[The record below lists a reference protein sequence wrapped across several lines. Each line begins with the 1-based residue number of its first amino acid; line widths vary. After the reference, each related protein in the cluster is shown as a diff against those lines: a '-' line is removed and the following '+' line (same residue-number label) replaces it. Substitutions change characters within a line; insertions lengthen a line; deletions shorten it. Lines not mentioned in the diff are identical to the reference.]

1 MCPSPYT
8 PSSACPPT
16 KPDTLRWTIFLA
28 LLGSAS
34 VHAQGG
40 LQAKLDSGGS
50 PIINHQHGV
59 PVINIVAPDAN
70 GLSHN
75 KFIDYNVGKQGV
87 VLNNALQGGGSQL
100 AGKLTANPQFQGQ
113 AASTI
118 LNEVVSRNAS
128 LIEGTQEIFGQRAS
142 YILANPNG
150 ITLNGGRFI
159 NTAVAGFVVGKPGF
173 QSGQL
178 QTFETLNANG
188 KLEVK
193 GDGQTNT
200 DGALHLIA
208 PRLDSTGLLAAKD
221 NLNIT
226 VGRNLI
232 DKHNGKIIRHEPGD
246 PSNIDA
252 NLLGA
257 MYAGRINIRST
268 AEGAGVRMGPI
279 RVEADHDILIDS
291 AGDLE
296 VFGDPISS
304 STLKAK
310 QGGLRLKAAGDLTL
324 RAVDGSAQRIAV
336 TAGKQLKLDTETG
349 KKEDRHNDQ
358 VQKRFTT
365 VYRPRG
371 TQLHSSGDISLQ
383 SHGDMALQ
391 AATVQAQEGLRLESK
406 GNIDVS
412 AAIEETNTR
421 RYQRENSDKSWRDAT
436 YTSDTQQKAHAST
449 LSANHLEIKAA
460 NALDIK
466 SSNLESAGHLQLE
479 ARDINLAGQR
489 LEDDV
494 QRWATSDRHVSKAP
508 ANKHQRPWRY
518 SGTNVTAATLA
529 AQGERITIRG
539 SEVTSKGDA
548 QLHSTK
554 GSLTVAAG
562 SSGESTI
569 TSDHNS
575 KVLGL
580 ALSHAVHQRPQL
592 SNIKSG
598 ANLDLSSTDDLKILG
613 ARIEAAGHMNVNATK
628 ALVIDSA
635 LERNDF
641 STLSALHT
649 FDFGTRE
656 TQPAQDGKP
665 GSHQWEFYGGYR
677 APVTIKESVQY
688 KQHASELAAAS
699 LSLRSDTHLRA
710 RGAKLNARAG
720 DLNLQGNKISLT
732 AVDDTLSFSSRLDEL
747 GEAVALSVGVERVG
761 FALEAL
767 QSTETSKSEN
777 SKVQRSELLATGN
790 VAINSDNDLLNEA
803 SRIDAGKHLK
813 IHAGNIVNRAASN
826 ELNIA
831 ADSNHW
837 RASLGASLEYHGLT
851 KPIVE
856 IVDGQPA
863 DRFQQDSIVDAFT
876 PPSVGIDVTFRYKD
890 RQENWSKEYAQVNEL
905 SGASVEVKAAV
916 IDDQGT
922 AWHARSGLLE
932 IDAKQHNMLTAQNTS
947 VHTVHNLS
955 ADADVRVDTTTG
967 SDVGVRLAGK
977 GGSLDTVENTSTAVL
992 GSLKG
997 QGINIRLS
1005 GDGVYQGSQI
1015 NAATG
1020 GVHILSGGSLS
1031 VLQASSLRSKESGSL
1046 NAKAR
1051 LKVSSKPGEKGAEFR
1066 GYFDTADSSSSK
1078 SVAKVASIKA
1088 DGEVLLSSA
1097 GDLLLEGTRIGSE
1110 AAKVGDINLHSG
1122 GNLQI
1127 SSARNTHK
1135 AQSNRLDGGLEVSAK
1150 QGDTKG
1156 GGIGGHLGYGN
1167 VDEDDIEAVDSHLH
1181 SNGQLTLSS
1190 RANNERALHLQGVQ
1204 ASAGLI
1210 QLQAWNGG
1218 ALIESSANQTKHNN
1232 LDITG
1237 GVGGLNQQGKTATEG
1252 LWLRGKLDLDLRDNQ
1267 TWNAS
1272 TFTARTIALNSKG
1285 DTRLQG
1291 TSLKAD
1297 HIQGTIGGDLHVES
1311 RKDNVDTWIAD
1322 VDVRASHKKNPQ
1334 GWANTVGSIAGPW
1347 GQEAKQQLKFL
1358 TKHKPENYLAPDI
1371 YVMREKRDN
1380 VAHQA
1385 GLEGAEGIDLKVGG
1399 AINLVG
1405 ARLASAHGDVAH
1417 SAEKVTTETLTGN
1430 NYRVDGGIKFS
1441 TSLVEEALALVKQ
1454 SNEKSTA
1461 GNPSGFNLYGLAQG
1475 SYLNHDQE
1483 LVSSIQGQAK

>member
-1 MCPSPYT
+1 MRPSPYT
-8 PSSACPPT
+8 PSSPCPPT

-128 LIEGTQEIFGQRAS
+128 LIEGTQEIFGQRAN

-173 QSGQL
+173 QRGKL

-188 KLEVK
+188 RLEVK
-193 GDGQTNT
+193 GEGQTNT
-200 DGALHLIA
+200 EGALHLIS

-221 NLNIT
+221 TLNIT

-232 DKHNGKIIRHEPGD
+232 DKHNGKIIRHEPGA

-279 RVEADHDILIDS
+279 RVEAHHGIRIDS
-291 AGDLE
+291 AGALE
-296 VFGDPISS
+296 VSGEPDSS
-304 STLKAK
+304 STLTTK
-310 QGGLRLKAAGDLTL
+310 QGELRLKAAADLTL
-324 RAVDGSAQRIAV
+324 RAVDGNAERISVAS
-336 TAGKQLKLDTETG
+336 GKQLKLDIATG
-349 KKEDRHNDQ
+349 KNEAHHDDLL
-358 VQKRFTT
+358 QKRFTT
-365 VYRPRG
+365 VYQPRG
-371 TQLHSSGDISLQ
+371 TQLHSSGDISLKAQ
-383 SHGDMALQ
+383 GDMALQ
-391 AATVQAQEGLRLESK
+391 SATLQAQQGLHLESN

-412 AAIEETNTR
+412 AGIGETNTR
-421 RYQRENSDKSWRDAT
+421 SYQRESSKQSWRDAA

-449 LSANHLEIKAA
+449 LSANDLKIKSASA
-460 NALDIK
+460 VDIK
-466 SSNLESAGHLQLE
+466 SSNLASTGHLQLE
-479 ARDINLAGQR
+479 ARNISLTGQK
-489 LEDDV
+489 LEGDV
-494 QRWATSDRHVSKAP
+494 QHWQTSDRHVSKAP
-508 ANKHQRPWRY
+508 ANKHEQSWRY
-518 SGTNVTAATLA
+518 TGTQVKAATLN
-529 AQGERITIRG
+529 AQGEQITIRG
-539 SEVTSKGDA
+539 SEVSSQGNAK
-548 QLHSTK
+548 LHSTN
-554 GSLTVAAG
+554 GSLVVEAG
-562 SSGESTI
+562 SAGERTI
-569 TSDHNS
+569 TSEPMS
-575 KVLGL
+575 KLLGVK
-580 ALSHAVHQRPQL
+580 ASHSLDQRPQL
-592 SNIKSG
+592 SKIKSSG
-598 ANLDLSSTDDLKILG
+598 NLNLSSVDEVRILG
-613 ARIEAAGHMNVNATK
+613 ARVEAAAHLNVHANKT
-628 ALVIDSA
+628 LVIDSA
-635 LERNDF
+635 LARKDV
-641 STLSALHT
+641 STLGVQHT
-649 FDFGTRE
+649 FIGGMRE
-656 TQPAQDGKP
+656 TQPVQDGKP
-665 GSHQWEFYGGYR
+665 RSHQWEVFGGHR
-677 APVTIKESVQY
+677 VPLTITKTTHYS
-688 KQHASELAAAS
+688 QHASEIEGASINLAS
-699 LSLRSDTHLRA
+699 GTLLKV
-710 RGAKLNARAG
+710 RGAKIDAHAG
-720 DLNLQGNKISLT
+720 DLNLQGKAISLSS
-732 AVDDTLSFSSRLDEL
+732 AHDTRSVSSYLDEI
-747 GEAVALSVGVERVG
+747 GSGAALSIGVERIG
-761 FALEAL
+761 FMHESLK
-767 QSTETSKSEN
+767 STETSKSED
-777 SKVQRSELLATGN
+777 SKVQRSELLAAVN
-790 VAINSDNDLLNEA
+790 VTIDSQDDLVNEA
-803 SRIDAGKHLK
+803 SRIYAGKHLK
-813 IHAGNIVNRAASN
+813 IHAGKIDNRAVSN
-826 ELNIA
+826 ELKLA

-851 KPIVE
+851 KPFVE
-856 IVDGQPA
+856 IVDGSPA
-863 DRFQQDSIVDAFT
+863 DRFQQDSLVDAFT
-876 PPSVGIDVTFRYKD
+876 PPSVGIDATLRSRD
-890 RQENWSKEYAQVNEL
+890 RQENWTKEYAQVGQL

-922 AWHARSGLLE
+922 IWQARTAPLE
-932 IDAKQHNMLTAQNTS
+932 INAKQHNMLAAHDTS

-955 ADADVRVDTTTG
+955 ADIDTRVDTTTG
-967 SDVGVRLAGK
+967 KDVGVRLNGK
-977 GGSLDTVENTSTAVL
+977 GGTLDTVEDTSKAVV
-992 GSLKG
+992 GSLQG
-997 QGINIRLS
+997 RGINIRLS

-1015 NAATG
+1015 NAGTG

-1031 VLQASSLRSKESGSL
+1031 VLQASSLRGKESGSL

-1088 DGEVLLSSA
+1088 DCEVLLNSA
-1097 GDLLLEGTRIGSE
+1097 GDLLLEGTQIGSE

-1156 GGIGGHLGYGN
+1156 GGVGGHLGYGN

-1204 ASAGLI
+1204 ASARLI

-1272 TFTARTIALNSKG
+1272 TFTARTIALDSKG

-1297 HIQGTIGGDLHVES
+1297 HIQGTIGGDLQVES

-1322 VDVRASHKKNPQ
+1322 VDIEASHEKNPQ
-1334 GWANTVGSIAGPW
+1334 GWANSVNSIAGPW

-1358 TKHKPENYLAPDI
+1358 TKHKPQNYSAPNI
-1371 YVMREKRDN
+1371 YVLREKRDN

-1385 GLEGAEGIDLKVGG
+1385 GFEGAQGIDLKVGG

-1405 ARLASAHGDVAH
+1405 ARLASAHGDVVH
-1417 SAEKVTTETLTGN
+1417 GAEKVTTETLTGN

-1454 SNEKSTA
+1454 SKEKSTA
-1461 GNPSGFNLYGLAQG
+1461 GNPNAFNLYGLAQG
-1475 SYLNHDQE
+1475 SYLNQDQE

>member
-1 MCPSPYT
+1 MCPYAPFSP
-8 PSSACPPT
+8 CPPT

-34 VHAQGG
+34 AHAQGG

-100 AGKLTANPQFQGQ
+100 AGKLAANPQFQGQ

-128 LIEGTQEIFGQRAS
+128 VIEGTQEIFGQQAN

-173 QSGQL
+173 RSGQL
-178 QTFETLNANG
+178 QSFETLSANG

-193 GDGQTNT
+193 GDGQTNSE
-200 DGALHLIA
+200 GALHLIA
-208 PRLDSTGLLAAKD
+208 PRLDSTGELAAKD

-232 DKHNGKIIRHEPGD
+232 DKHNGKIIRHEAGA
-246 PSNIDA
+246 PSDIDA

-279 RVEADHDILIDS
+279 RVEADHGIRIDS
-291 AGDLE
+291 AGALE
-296 VFGDPISS
+296 VSGAPDSS
-304 STLKAK
+304 STLKTSAGK
-310 QGGLRLKAAGDLTL
+310 LQLNAAADLTL
-324 RAVDGSAQRIAV
+324 RAVDGNAEQISVAS
-336 TAGKQLKLDTETG
+336 GKQLKLEVATG
-349 KKEDRHNDQ
+349 KNETHHDDLL
-358 VQKRFTT
+358 QKRFTT

-371 TQLHSSGDISLQ
+371 TLLHSSGDISLQ
-383 SHGDMALQ
+383 SQGDMALQ

-406 GNIDVS
+406 GHIDVS

-421 RYQRENSDKSWRDAT
+421 SYQRENSDVSWRDAT
-436 YTSDTQQKAHAST
+436 YTSDTQQRAHAST
-449 LSANHLEIKAA
+449 LSAHHVEIKAA

-569 TSDHNS
+569 TSDH

-580 ALSHAVHQRPQL
+580 ALSHAVNQRPQL

-613 ARIEAAGHMNVNATK
+613 ARIEAAKHLNVKATK

-641 STLSALHT
+641 SSLSALHT
-649 FDFGTRE
+649 FHFGTRE
-656 TQPAQDGKP
+656 TQPAQDGKS

-677 APVTIKESVQY
+677 APVTIKEIVQY
-688 KQHASELAAAS
+688 KQHPSELAAAS

-720 DLNLQGNKISLT
+720 DLSLQGNKISLT
-732 AVDDTLSFSSRLDEL
+732 AAEDTRSFSSRLDEL
-747 GEAVALSVGVERVG
+747 GEGVALSVGVERVG

-790 VAINSDNDLLNEA
+790 VAINSDNDLINEA
-803 SRIDAGKHLK
+803 SRVDAGKHLK
-813 IHAGNIVNRAASN
+813 IHAGHIVNRAVSN
-826 ELNIA
+826 ELKLA

-837 RASLGASLEYHGLT
+837 RGSLGASLEYHGLT
-851 KPIVE
+851 KPIVDTVE
-856 IVDGQPA
+856 GKHA
-863 DRFQQDSIVDAFT
+863 DRFQQDSIVDAFS
-876 PPSVGIDVTFRYKD
+876 PPSVGIDATWRSRD
-890 RQENWSKEYAQVNEL
+890 RQENWTKEYVQVGQL

-922 AWHARSGLLE
+922 TWQARTGLLE
-932 IDAKQHNMLTAQNTS
+932 INAKQHNMLAAHDTS
-947 VHTVHNLS
+947 SHTVHNLS
-955 ADADVRVDTTTG
+955 AAIDTRVDTTTG
-967 SDVGVRLAGK
+967 KDVGVRLNGR
-977 GGSLDTVENTSTAVL
+977 GGTLDTVENTSKAVV
-992 GSLKG
+992 GSLQG

-1005 GDGVYQGSQI
+1005 GGGVYQGSQI
-1015 NAATG
+1015 NAGTG
-1020 GVHILSGGSLS
+1020 GVHILSGGALS

-1051 LKVSSKPGEKGAEFR
+1051 LKVSAKPGEKGAEFR
-1066 GYFDTADSSSSK
+1066 GYFDKADSSSSK

-1088 DGEVLLSSA
+1088 DGEVLLNSA

-1110 AAKVGDINLHSG
+1110 AVKVGDINLHSG

-1135 AQSNRLDGGLEVSAK
+1135 AHSNRLDGGLEVSAK
-1150 QGDTKG
+1150 QGDTTG
-1156 GGIGGHLGYGN
+1156 GGVGGHLGYGN

-1210 QLQAWNGG
+1210 QLQALNGG
-1218 ALIESSANQTKHNN
+1218 ALIESSANQIKHSN

-1252 LWLRGKLDLDLRDNQ
+1252 LWLRGKLDLDLRNNQ

-1272 TFTARTIALNSKG
+1272 TLTARTLALNSKG

-1322 VDVRASHKKNPQ
+1322 VDIKASHEKNPQ
-1334 GWANTVGSIAGPW
+1334 GWANTVNSIAGPW

-1358 TKHKPENYLAPDI
+1358 TKHKPQNYLAPDI
-1371 YVMREKRDN
+1371 YVLREKRDN

-1399 AINLVG
+1399 AVNLVG
-1405 ARLASAHGDVAH
+1405 ARLASAHGDVVH
-1417 SAEKVTTETLTGN
+1417 GAEKVTAETLTGN

-1441 TSLVEEALALVKQ
+1441 TSSVEQALALMKQ
-1454 SNEKSTA
+1454 SKEKSTA
-1461 GNPSGFNLYGLAQG
+1461 GNPNAFNLYGLAQG
-1475 SYLNHDQE
+1475 SYLNQDQE